1 MKIGLYFGSFNPIH
15 VGHLIIA
22 SYAAEHTDLEKVWL
36 VVTPQNPHKP
46 EAALLNEYDRLHL
59 VRLAI
64 GDDTRL
70 RASDA
75 EFSLPRPSYTIDT
88 LAYLTEKY
96 QEHSFH
102 IIMGSDSLQNL
113 PRWKNAR
120 LIMAQF
126 QLYVYERSG
135 FPVVEHPGARITI
148 FDAPILD
155 ISATAVRD
163 QIRDGHSIRYLVPEP
178 VREEIEQNRYYTS
191 IGVPRK

>member
-1 MKIGLYFGSFNPIH
+1 MNIGLYFGSFNPIH

-22 SYAAEHTDLEKVWL
+22 SCAAEHPDLDRVWL

-59 VRLAI
+59 VRLGI
-64 GDDTRL
+64 DDDTRL

-88 LAYLTEKY
+88 LTYLSEKY
-96 QEHSFH
+96 PEHAFK

-113 PRWKNAR
+113 PRWKNAK
-120 LIMAQF
+120 LILEQF
-126 QLYVYERSG
+126 SIFVYERPG
-135 FPVVEHPGARITI
+135 FPVVTYPGANITV
-148 FDAPILD
+148 FDAPILN

-163 QIRDGHSIRYLVPEP
+163 LIKTGHSIRYLVPEQ
-178 VREEIEQNRYYTS
+178 VREEIERSRHY
-191 IGVPRK
+191 R